1 MDIEEFLVEARK
13 GQVSM
18 LFLNAEEDEDTD
30 GMVIIK
36 RILCHWLRVQTR
48 AILLN

>member
-1 MDIEEFLVEARK
+1 
-13 GQVSM
+13 M

-30 GMVIIK
+30 GIGDNK
-36 RILCHWLRVQTR
+36 KILCHWLRVQTR